1 MGLSEEIVAAIRAK
15 YIEGATYAELS
26 AEAGVSAPYI
36 RHILN
41 GKRDPMKL
49 SLDFFLRLF
58 PSARIELDPSV
69 RGAERTA
76 AMQDLSCVS
85 MKDYQALREK
95 YQDLRDKY
103 QDLREEFLDYKSRP
117 PFTMDGSSSRAP
129 YPALST
135 LSPSNK

>member
-58 PSARIELDPSV
+58 PSARIEL
-69 RGAERTA
+69 
-76 AMQDLSCVS
+76 
-85 MKDYQALREK
+85 
-95 YQDLRDKY
+95 
-103 QDLREEFLDYKSRP
+103 
-117 PFTMDGSSSRAP
+117 AP
-129 YPALST
+129 A
-135 LSPSNK
+135 